1 MKSKGLKGHTVQVIK
16 DLLNSVKLSRSRY
29 QEHLRQQRKESKEN
43 ETVTLLCL
51 PNANIKEIELQK
63 KGTY

>member
-1 MKSKGLKGHTVQVIK
+1 MKSKGLKGHTVPVTK

-43 ETVTLLCL
+43 ETATLLCL
-51 PNANIKEIELQK
+51 PNANIKKIELQK